1 MSKGGKMPD
10 DEHVMAQVR
19 DGRVEML
26 AILFERHHV
35 RLFNFFLRLT
45 GNRPLSEDLTQELF
59 LRILK
64 YRHTYRGESK
74 FSTWMY
80 QIARNLHIDQLRSRR
95 PEIPIDDLYEEKP
108 CPRPCPAQNAE
119 TQQEADL
126 LARALERLPLRKREV
141 LLLSRFQNLKYQEI
155 AGLLECSVES
165 VKVQVHRS
173 LKELRRHYLELQG
186 GTR

>member
-1 MSKGGKMPD
+1 MPD
-10 DEHVMAQVR
+10 DEHVMVQVR

-35 RLFNFFLRLT
+35 RIYNFFLRLT
-45 GNRPLSEDLTQELF
+45 ANRPLSEDLTQELF

-80 QIARNLHIDQLRSRR
+80 QIARNLHIDQLRSRH
-95 PEIPIDDLYEEKP
+95 PEIPIDDLYEEPP
-108 CPRPCPAQNAE
+108 CPRSCPAEEAE
-119 TQQEADL
+119 SGQEADL
-126 LARALERLPLRKREV
+126 LARAMERLPLRKREV
-141 LLLSRFQNLKYQEI
+141 LLLSRFQNLKYGEI
-155 AGLLECSVES
+155 AGLLACSVES

-173 LKELRRHYLELQG
+173 LKELRRHYLDLQG

>member
-1 MSKGGKMPD
+1 MPD
-10 DEHVMAQVR
+10 DEQVMVQVR
-19 DGRVEML
+19 EGRVEML

-45 GNRPLSEDLTQELF
+45 ASRSSSEDLVQEVF

-64 YRHTYRGESK
+64 YRRTYRGDSK

-80 QIARNLHIDQLRSRR
+80 QIGRNAHFDHLRARR
-95 PEIPIDDLYEEKP
+95 PEVPLDEIWEQESSPQPLP
-108 CPRPCPAQNAE
+108 PQQAE
-119 TQQEADL
+119 NEQETDL

-141 LLLSRFQNLKYQEI
+141 LLLARMQNLKYQEI
-155 AGLLECSVES
+155 ARLLACSVES

-173 LKELRRHYLELQG
+173 LKDLRRHYLDLQG
-186 GTR
+186 GNP